1 MPEHLLE
8 APVLLLLR
16 ALGVVYELVRGR
28 GVGRD
33 VVIRNL
39 LALIMTTG
47 KMILQR
53 ILTSAGA
60 AIVGI
65 VLVVLEMPEV
75 IILILIHIL
84 GKLIY
89 Y

>member
-33 VVIRNL
+33 VVVGNL
-39 LALIMTTG
+39 LALIMTAG
-47 KMILQR
+47 KMILQL